1 MGNSNPAATA
11 VCPICKER
19 FVRGRYGN
27 RYGSG
32 ERIEAQ
38 RFCGPACRQRAY
50 RDRRDIENNVSVSAR
65 RRRPSKVRLYPRAV
79 TQRLAETPKE
89 VGLPLVAGSVT
100 RAEIPQQIQGPA
112 TPQKNQPPGS
122 TGASAG
128 YRHRRPARHHRGG
141 VLRPTL
147 LAVQRQLRWR
157 EDRDSPTATA
167 GARCMN
173 NCIPSSDLS
182 VWTLAASGK
191 EKGKK

>member
-1 MGNSNPAATA
+1 MGNRMGNSNPAATA

-112 TPQKNQPPGS
+112 TPQKTNRRGLQGLLRD
-122 TGASAG
+122 TGIVG
-128 YRHRRPARHHRGG
+128 P
-141 VLRPTL
+141 
-147 LAVQRQLRWR
+147 
-157 EDRDSPTATA
+157 RDIIEGECFGPHSWQSSV
-167 GARCMN
+167 
-173 NCIPSSDLS
+173 SSDGVKIEIARLRQR
-182 VWTLAASGK
+182 VLAA
-191 EKGKK
+191 